1 MKELGRLLGY
11 GLGTAAVIALL
22 IGVASMEDSP
32 SWLLPMAALAL
43 VVVLP
48 IVVGVAL
55 ARRGKQREGTPS
67 NPS

>member
-22 IGVASMEDSP
+22 MGVASLENSP

-48 IVVGVAL
+48 IVIGVVL
-55 ARRGKQREGTPS
+55 TRRGKDRAGTPS

>member
-1 MKELGRLLGY
+1 MKELGRFLGY

-22 IGVASMEDSP
+22 MGVASMEDSP

-48 IVVGVAL
+48 IAVGVVL
-55 ARRGKQREGTPS
+55 TRRSKQRAGTPS